1 MTAPQQ
7 STCDCRSDESNHKL
21 LLLHRCSKHVR
32 EPSMDCRLMNDVIYK
47 FKRYEDDSLSYAGID
62 KHEGEKIGGFDTV
75 LTRQEFEEM

>member
-1 MTAPQQ
+1 
-7 STCDCRSDESNHKL
+7 
-21 LLLHRCSKHVR
+21 
-32 EPSMDCRLMNDVIYK
+32 MDCRLMNDVIYK